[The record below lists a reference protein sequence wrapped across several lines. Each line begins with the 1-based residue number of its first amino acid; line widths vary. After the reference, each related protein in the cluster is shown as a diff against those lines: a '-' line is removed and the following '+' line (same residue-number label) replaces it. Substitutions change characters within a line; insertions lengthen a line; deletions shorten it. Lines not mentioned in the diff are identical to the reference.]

1 MAAFHLSVIPWGKR
15 TDDFMTDPVHF
26 QIFLEMH
33 GLLPINS
40 KAVGK
45 FDSIIGLNAFDRTRE
60 GFHQLFYKPGRR
72 IGAML
77 LECLHETPAGV
88 LVNSCILKKLFS
100 DHLGVFQTGRRDRFH
115 IDPNPLSGM
124 IHLFIGLR
132 DVLRDV
138 YKRQKENT
146 LTLSYSNIFSIANR
160 CRSILLF
167 TTSTPY

>member
-1 MAAFHLSVIPWGKR
+1 
-15 TDDFMTDPVHF
+15 MTDPVHF

-132 DVLRDV
+132 DVLRILGMNSHDSLFPKETVKPGNEAGIAALAKFDPENNQTGMRIPASHIV
-138 YKRQKENT
+138 YE
-146 LTLSYSNIFSIANR
+146 LAFHS
-160 CRSILLF
+160 
-167 TTSTPY
+167 